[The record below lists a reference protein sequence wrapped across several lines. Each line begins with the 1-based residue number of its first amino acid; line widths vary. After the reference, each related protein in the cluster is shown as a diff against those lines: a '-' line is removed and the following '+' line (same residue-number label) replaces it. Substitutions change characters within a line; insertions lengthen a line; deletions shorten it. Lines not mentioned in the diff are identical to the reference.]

1 MILYSWQQI
10 SILQNQGSTT
20 IVRRSM
26 TALDLDFVRKAARKS
41 AAAGPARSL
50 DKMTMLHLARRTVIF
65 TVDAAGIASLMD
77 AAREDIP
84 GLTTNGIVQAVANHN
99 PDTFWA
105 IARKDQ
111 FDIAA
116 PRGEGFLAVLPLN
129 HEGTRRLI
137 DGASIRAIPT
147 CAASRGNRS
156 GRPASM
162 SGRFTPRARSS
173 RRYRWCCRNS
183 RRRFTRASTSIRG
196 RSPRKACGCWSRWGS
211 RRARVTTGC
220 SRRICRCSIAR
231 TDAAAARKQQRISV
245 SVRVVR
251 SMDEMARV
259 IAIRS
264 AVYMG
269 EQHCPFEE
277 EFDGN
282 DFSATHLIC
291 HRGHEPVGCM
301 RIRYFADF
309 AKLER
314 LAVRNESRNSGIAGQ
329 IVDAAVELCR
339 KKGYRVL
346 YAHSQ
351 KRLLK
356 FWEQRGFERMP
367 GTPRIR
373 VLGFR
378 LCRGQ
383 ARNRK
388 ASPAHH
394 ARRGPLR
401 PDPSRGAMG
410 CAGHSRTVRGPWRR
424 SAAERGLVA

>member
-1 MILYSWQQI
+1 
-10 SILQNQGSTT
+10 
-20 IVRRSM
+20 M

-50 DKMTMLHLARRTVIF
+50 DKMTMVHLARRTVIF

-84 GLTTNGIVQAVANHN
+84 GLTTNRIVQTVANHN

-105 IARKDQ
+105 IARRDQ

-116 PRGEGFLAVLPLN
+116 PRGEGFLAVLPLT

-137 DGASIRAIPT
+137 DGSLDTRNPDLSCVARQSERPAGIYVWAIHAKGAIVAAIPLVLQKFST
-147 CAASRGNRS
+147 PLYQGINIYSRPITKEGLRVLEPL
-156 GRPASM
+156 G
-162 SGRFTPRARSS
+162 FTPGARYDGLFAPKLQMLDRSHEAPAV
-173 RRYRWCCRNS
+173 RR
-183 RRRFTRASTSIRG
+183 
-196 RSPRKACGCWSRWGS
+196 
-211 RRARVTTGC
+211 
-220 SRRICRCSIAR
+220 
-231 TDAAAARKQQRISV
+231 Q
-245 SVRVVR
+245 
-251 SMDEMARV
+251 
-259 IAIRS
+259 
-264 AVYMG
+264 
-269 EQHCPFEE
+269 CPFEE

-367 GTPRIR
+367 GTREFAFSDFDYVEVKLETEKHPQRITLGEDPY
-373 VLGFR
+373 VLIR
-378 LCRGQ
+378 PEGQ
-383 ARNRK
+383 WDVPGILELSA
-388 ASPAHH
+388 
-394 ARRGPLR
+394 G
-401 PDPSRGAMG
+401 RGAAPRPS
-410 CAGHSRTVRGPWRR
+410 AG
-424 SAAERGLVA
+424 